1 MKFPPLRLS
10 NEFITIFCNSDNDI
24 VVVNVEPFDIDQGAF
39 GFGGEFAA
47 VEKEDW
53 NPGSEKKAVNL
64 RTGNEV

>member
-1 MKFPPLRLS
+1 M
-10 NEFITIFCNSDNDI
+10 
-24 VVVNVEPFDIDQGAF
+24 VNVEPFDIDQGAF